1 MDSWIWACSG
11 LQSVYYVYVT
21 VIIITSDL
29 TNLVNYY
36 LVFPLFLL
44 LLLLFLLL
52 LLLLLCGAAA
62 DESDDDDDED
72 DDVVCHI
79 CLYTEL
85 NI

>member
-1 MDSWIWACSG
+1 M
-11 LQSVYYVYVT
+11 YVT

-52 LLLLLCGAAA
+52 LLLLLRGAAA

-72 DDVVCHI
+72 DDVVSHI

>member
-62 DESDDDDDED
+62 DESDDDDED